1 MVKERL
7 WHNIRESLWT
17 LRVQRQR
24 GTQRERYNE
33 AVLHSFNTC
42 FAMAP
47 LSVLRTLW
55 GWAVVGHLSSYW
67 QGKVPGMALSWMLS
81 SSLLVR
87 HSRVCHQ
94 GTGKPMRQNNYCPL
108 NSRSPCPRT
117 RLGPSTAISHTTNM
131 TVVRRSVCLLTWSP
145 YRVVWMSLL
154 KHFDYCIYSGSK

>member
-1 MVKERL
+1 MVERL

-24 GTQRERYNE
+24 GTQRERYKE

-55 GWAVVGHLSSYW
+55 GWAVVGHLTSYW

-81 SSLLVR
+81 FSLLVR

-94 GTGKPMRQNNYCPL
+94 GTGKPMRQNNFAHWIPGLLVLELGWGHLQLFHTPPTWQWWGDRCV
-108 NSRSPCPRT
+108 SSPDLP
-117 RLGPSTAISHTTNM
+117 
-131 TVVRRSVCLLTWSP
+131 TVWFECLS
-145 YRVVWMSLL
+145 
-154 KHFDYCIYSGSK
+154 